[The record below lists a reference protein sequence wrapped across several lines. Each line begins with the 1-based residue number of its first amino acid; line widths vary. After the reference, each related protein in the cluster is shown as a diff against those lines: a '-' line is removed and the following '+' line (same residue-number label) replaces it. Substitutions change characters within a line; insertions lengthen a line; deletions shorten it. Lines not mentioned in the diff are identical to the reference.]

1 MPVKLGTQDVTLKL
15 GSQDVTAYLGAEQ
28 ASGYVYESLRQGLV
42 AYWPLNETATSG
54 DVTAIDE
61 SGQGN
66 DLTSNNSV
74 LSTAGKIG
82 NARDFVAANSEYLS
96 IASNADMQFGD
107 KDWTLSMWFHADDWG
122 SYQIVAKDAASGREI
137 ECSLSTSAGFNRVR
151 VIVYHSGGAVDRFV
165 PATGTNLAAGEWYFL
180 AIRHI
185 NSTGVIT
192 HRVNAF
198 TNTAARPAGQTWNV
212 TATDFTLGAR
222 AYSPFEQF
230 FNGKIDE
237 CARWNRALSDTE
249 LDELY
254 NSGNGINLGQ
264 RA

>member
-1 MPVKLGTQDVTLKL
+1 MPLKLGTQDVTLKL

-54 DVTAIDE
+54 DVTAVDE
-61 SGQGN
+61 SGNGN

-74 LSTAGKIG
+74 LSATGLIG
-82 NARDFVAANSEYLS
+82 NARDFVAANSEFLS

-107 KDWTLSMWFHADDWG
+107 KDWSMSLWFNADDWG
-122 SYQIVAKDAASGREI
+122 GYQLVAKDSSSGREL
-137 ECSLSTSAGFNRVR
+137 ECSLVSPSGNNRLTTIFYYSGGGGVTKTEPSAG
-151 VIVYHSGGAVDRFV
+151 S
-165 PATGTNLAAGEWYFL
+165 LAAGTWHFL
-180 AIRHI
+180 AFRHI

-192 HRVNAF
+192 GRINATTF
-198 TNTAARPAGQTWNV
+198 TFTRAAGQSWAATS
-212 TATDFTLGAR
+212 TAFTLGSR
-222 AYSPFEQF
+222 AYVPFQQY
-230 FNGKIDE
+230 FNGLIDE

>member
-1 MPVKLGTQDVTLKL
+1 MAMNPRLLRPK
-15 GSQDVTAYLGAEQ
+15 
-28 ASGYVYESLRQGLV
+28 ASGFKYQSLRQGLV

-54 DVTAIDE
+54 DVTAVDE
-61 SGQGN
+61 SGKGN

-74 LSTAGKIG
+74 LSATGLIG
-82 NARDFVAANSEYLS
+82 NARDFVAANSEFLS

-107 KDWTLSMWFHADDWG
+107 KDWTLSLWFNADDWG
-122 SYQIVAKDAASGREI
+122 AYQVVAKDASGAREF
-137 ECSLSTSAGFNRVR
+137 ECALSSSGGVNRLLP
-151 VIVYHSGGAVDRFV
+151 IFYHSGGSVAGLFA
-165 PATGTNLAAGEWYFL
+165 PTGGLAAGAWHFL
-180 AIRHI
+180 AFRHI

-192 HRVNAF
+192 ARVNTA
-198 TNTAARPAGQTWNV
+198 TNTLTRPAGQTWNATS
-212 TATDFTLGAR
+212 TAFTLGCR
-222 AYSPFEQF
+222 IYVPFQSYL
-230 FNGKIDE
+230 NGLIDE